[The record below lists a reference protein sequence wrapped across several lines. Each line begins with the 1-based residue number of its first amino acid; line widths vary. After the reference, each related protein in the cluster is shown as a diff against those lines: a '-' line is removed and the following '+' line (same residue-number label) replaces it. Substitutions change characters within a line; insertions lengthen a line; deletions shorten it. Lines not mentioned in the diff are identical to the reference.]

1 MRLDRV
7 RRAGIGRERA
17 ALLVADR
24 PKQAVELLRA
34 AVHVVGDRGT
44 PVKEERR
51 RALAAD
57 VTVERSAL
65 DRDLE
70 RLLVHQPETTRTW
83 RNMLCAAGGALVAAP
98 LRRGSF
104 RQALLIG
111 SERRKGSVT
120 RLGPDERRKHHA
132 DVRAASLA
140 AHGEARARPCRSERS
155 GEGPLRAA
163 RAARPPRT
171 PPGSPFGAPPP
182 CRRV

>member
-1 MRLDRV
+1 MRLDRG

-83 RNMLCAAGGALVAAP
+83 RNMLCAAGGALD
-98 LRRGSF
+98 RRETAS
-104 RQALLIG
+104 
-111 SERRKGSVT
+111 SVGPNT
-120 RLGPDERRKHHA
+120 RF
-132 DVRAASLA
+132 VFW
-140 AHGEARARPCRSERS
+140 RPCLSDQRHPSHVAHQ
-155 GEGPLRAA
+155 PK
-163 RAARPPRT
+163 PT
-171 PPGSPFGAPPP
+171 
-182 CRRV
+182 

>member
-1 MRLDRV
+1 MRLDRG

-83 RNMLCAAGGALVAAP
+83 RNMLCAARVP
-98 LRRGSF
+98 RRSPF

-111 SERRKGSVT
+111 SERRKGNVT
-120 RLGPDERRKHHA
+120 RLGPDERRKHDA
-132 DVRAASLA
+132 DVGAAS
-140 AHGEARARPCRSERS
+140 
-155 GEGPLRAA
+155 
-163 RAARPPRT
+163 
-171 PPGSPFGAPPP
+171 
-182 CRRV
+182 